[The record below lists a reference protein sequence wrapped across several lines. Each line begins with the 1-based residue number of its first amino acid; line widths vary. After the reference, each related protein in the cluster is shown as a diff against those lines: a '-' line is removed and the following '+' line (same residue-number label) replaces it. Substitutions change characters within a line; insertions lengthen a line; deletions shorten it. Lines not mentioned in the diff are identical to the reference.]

1 MSLIDQINQDLILA
15 QKSKNEIAV
24 STLRMAISNFHNA
37 RIAKGAELTEEDVIA
52 ELIKDGKRHKESIA
66 AFVGANRQDLADK
79 EKAELEVL
87 SKYLPEQI
95 SEEEINV
102 AVDEAILK
110 TNPAGPADMGKV
122 MSAVMARVGKSA
134 DGSVVSSI
142 VREKLTA
149 PKA

>member
-1 MSLIDQINQDLILA
+1 MSILDQINQDLITA
-15 QKSKNEIAV
+15 QKSKDEIAV

-37 RIAKGAELTEEDVIA
+37 RIAKGADLTEEDVIA

-66 AFVGANRQDLADK
+66 AFVGANRQELADK

-95 SEEEINV
+95 SEEEIKK
-102 AVDEAILK
+102 AVDDAISEVK
-110 TNPAGPADMGKV
+110 PTGPGDMGKV
-122 MSAVMARVGKSA
+122 MSAVMSKVGMRA

-142 VREKLTA
+142 VKEKLA
-149 PKA
+149 SL